1 MPAQSPNRIP
11 HRTQRRSERGYILI
25 TLVFAFAV
33 MAIVATMV
41 APAMIFELKRDREEE
56 MIHRGVQYSRAVRN
70 FVKKNGRYP
79 MSLAE
84 LDNTGQ
90 IRYLRRHYK
99 DPITGKDFKLLH
111 QSDVPTLSSGGGIAG
126 AIPAGGLNGVAGA
139 QGVQQQAA
147 AQIAQG
153 LAAAQGSQT
162 FGNSGASNSGNEN
175 NDQGFGP
182 QTSQAGAG
190 QTGGGD
196 NSNGS
201 NGSNGSTTTPA
212 NGQPGQA
219 GQNQAGGPTSLFG
232 NSNGNQTFGGGPI
245 VGVAS
250 ISKDKSIRIFNKKDH
265 YKDWQFIYDPSTD
278 RGGLINGPAQP
289 ALQSSQGN
297 LNGQQPNG
305 QNGNSQNTFGSSPSG
320 SGFNGPGVGSGPGT
334 NSPSGFQ
341 PPPPGNLPEQ

>member
-1 MPAQSPNRIP
+1 MPGQSPNRIRK
-11 HRTQRRSERGYILI
+11 RTQRHGERGYILI
-25 TLVFAFAV
+25 TIIFAFAV

-84 LDNTGQ
+84 LDNTSQ

-111 QSDVPTLSSGGGIAG
+111 QSDVPLLSSGPGIAG
-126 AIPAGGLNGVAGA
+126 AIPPGGLNGVAGA

-153 LAAAQGSQT
+153 LAAAQGSQS

-182 QTSQAGAG
+182 QISQADAG

-196 NSNGS
+196 NSNGPA
-201 NGSNGSTTTPA
+201 TPPA
-212 NGQPGQA
+212 NGQPPQP

-232 NSNGNQTFGGGPI
+232 NSNGNQTFGGGPM

-278 RGGLINGPAQP
+278 RGGLITGPAQP
-289 ALQSSQGN
+289 ALQGTQGN

-305 QNGNSQNTFGSSPSG
+305 QNGNSPNAFGPGGGG
-320 SGFNGPGVGSGPGT
+320 SGFNGPGSPGSGPGT
-334 NSPSGFQ
+334 NSGFQ